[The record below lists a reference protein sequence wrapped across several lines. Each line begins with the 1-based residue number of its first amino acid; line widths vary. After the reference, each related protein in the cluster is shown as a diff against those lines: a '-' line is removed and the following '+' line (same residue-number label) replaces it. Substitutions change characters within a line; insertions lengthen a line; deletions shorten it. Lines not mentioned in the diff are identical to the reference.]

1 MKMKLTITNIVIGL
15 INLIGISIL
24 LFVGSTSLQS
34 LLGLNNSYMEDRDAD
49 ALQTALSLGRLD
61 LVTII
66 LTFLGI
72 LIGIVAIV
80 GFGYFR
86 QRADTIAK
94 NTADEVAREAITK
107 HMKLFQSSEEL
118 GKGTKFEKP
127 QQENVVEEDEK

>member
-1 MKMKLTITNIVIGL
+1 MKLTITNIVIGL

>member
-1 MKMKLTITNIVIGL
+1 MKLTITNIVIGL

-107 HMKLFQSSEEL
+107 HMKLFQSS
-118 GKGTKFEKP
+118 
-127 QQENVVEEDEK
+127 

>member
-1 MKMKLTITNIVIGL
+1 LFIGL

-34 LLGLNNSYMEDRDAD
+34 LLGLNNSYMEYRDAD